1 MTECVY
7 SRPITSFAVDIQP
20 QEVFEV
26 DILGKGRA
34 ALEKANDELGKRR
47 FWSLNHVYNKKRL
60 YNDIYL
66 EVTVVLPSE
75 RKINHPTVGL

>member
-1 MTECVY
+1 MERLICCLYDSMTECVY
-7 SRPITSFAVDIQP
+7 PQPITSFAVDIQP

-47 FWSLNHVYNKKRL
+47 VWSLYHISTN
-60 YNDIYL
+60 I
-66 EVTVVLPSE
+66 EVT
-75 RKINHPTVGL
+75 

>member
-1 MTECVY
+1 MKDGEMERLICCLYDSMTECVY
-7 SRPITSFAVDIQP
+7 SQPITSFAVDIQP

-47 FWSLNHVYNKKRL
+47 VWSLYHISTYKK
-60 YNDIYL
+60 
-66 EVTVVLPSE
+66 VT
-75 RKINHPTVGL
+75 